1 MKKKFL
7 LGLCLWLAFNGC
19 ATLIRLWAQ
28 AQGLYVGSTVQITAM
43 IVLPVIVGL
52 IAARQLPVKIC
63 VLLVAM
69 SITSLLFSL
78 GVFVGLLLVNLVVAY
93 WLACLGLFLLDLIS
107 ANLIVRFFCEKV
119 EMLTEPHLWQ

>member
-28 AQGLYVGSTVQITAM
+28 AQGLYVEPTMQIIAM
-43 IVLPVIVGL
+43 VVLPVIVGL
-52 IAARQLPVKIC
+52 FAVRQLSVKVC
-63 VLLVAM
+63 VLLVVM

-78 GVFVGLLLVNLVVAY
+78 GVFAGLLLVNLVVAY
-93 WLACLGLFLLDLIS
+93 WLAG
-107 ANLIVRFFCEKV
+107 
-119 EMLTEPHLWQ
+119 EMLAGNFMKDV